1 MDRFD
6 HDTAS
11 SSTPP
16 HTAPHRA
23 ATPWEARAR
32 RQPGPRHLALGLL
45 LPALLAAGCG
55 LSSPPSGHT
64 ISGKVSGAVQAGV
77 TITLAGGDV
86 PITATTTTNGSGGY
100 SFGGLRAGPY
110 LITAALAD
118 YEFTPHAGLEVV
130 MLDADLGGR
139 DFLAIATHHAIRG
152 TIRGVASAGVEVDLT
167 GASASTTTSA
177 ADGTFAFPG
186 LLDSIY
192 LVTPR
197 LAGHGFAPG
206 ARQVTLSGA
215 DAAAVDFE
223 SSLATG
229 ALHAI
234 SGTVGGAVATGVTI
248 TLEQGATTVA
258 TALTGAAGT
267 FRFAD
272 LADGTYTVTPSH
284 AGHAF
289 APHSQVAILGGADV
303 ALPGFVASAST
314 TSAQLDEL
322 ATGARFGYGIAIGN
336 DLNAWITDGASPVVT
351 RVRLQTTVDGARG
364 EVNDFPVGDAAAT
377 PTAIALRFF
386 GLRCFTEPQA
396 NRIGCASYA
405 GTDVFT
411 VDITTP
417 ASGPVDVINGPGSGP
432 LSPDL
437 WFAEHDAGKV
447 GRMSVAAG
455 QNPTSGAMVAEYLL
469 PAGCKPTALGWTS
482 GNVWWAAEGCGRIGW
497 IDPVTGAVHTVPV
510 DVGRPVSLAPNLIE
524 EGAWFV
530 DAAGDRLGRL
540 TAAGGLAWFSP
551 KVAGSKLTSVTNGP
565 DAALY
570 VTQLA
575 ANSVARLPIS
585 SFDPRADPNA
595 GRLTQEFPLP
605 VAGSQ
610 PFRIT
615 SGTDGNVWFT
625 ERGRP
630 AIGVIYMP
638 THCLQG
644 KVVQAGSLA
653 PVAGVT
659 LTVTPAGGSTGTATT
674 NAEGDYGFCGLAPG
688 AYTVRPSLAARTFLP
703 ASLPVTMATSNQVGL
718 GFTAQ

>member
-1 MDRFD
+1 MDR
-6 HDTAS
+6 HDRETAS
-11 SSTPP
+11 SRTP
-16 HTAPHRA
+16 PHRA
-23 ATPWEARAR
+23 ATHAHQRLR
-32 RQPGPRHLALGLL
+32 RGALRLALPL
-45 LPALLAAGCG
+45 LLAAGCG

-77 TITLAGGDV
+77 TITLTGGDV
-86 PITATTTTNGSGGY
+86 PISPATTVTNGAGNY
-100 SFGGLRAGPY
+100 AFGGLGAGPY
-110 LITAALAD
+110 LVTAALAD
-118 YEFTPHAGLEVV
+118 YEFTPHAGLQVV
-130 MLDADLGGR
+130 MLDADVGGR
-139 DFLAIATHHAIRG
+139 DFLAVATHHAIRG
-152 TIRGVASAGVEVDLT
+152 TIRGVVAAGVQVELT
-167 GASASTTTSA
+167 GASTATATSA
-177 ADGTFAFPG
+177 ADGTYAFPG
-186 LLDSIY
+186 LLDSSY

-206 ARQVTLSGA
+206 ARTVTLSGA

-223 SSLATG
+223 ASLSSG

-234 SGTVGGAVATGVTI
+234 SGTVGGAVVAGVTVTLEPATG
-248 TLEQGATTVA
+248 AAA

-267 FRFAD
+267 FRFPD
-272 LADGTYTVTPSH
+272 LADGAYTVTPSQ

-289 APHSQVAILGGADV
+289 APHSQAVILGGADV
-303 ALPGFVASAST
+303 ALPAFLATVST
-314 TSAQLDEL
+314 TSAQLEEL
-322 ATGARFGYGIAIGN
+322 AIGARLGWGIALGN
-336 DLNAWITDGASPVVT
+336 DLNAWITDGVSPVVS
-351 RVRLQTTVDGARG
+351 RVRLQTTVDGPRG
-364 EVNDFPVGDAAAT
+364 QVTDFPLGDAAAT

-386 GLRCFTEPQA
+386 GLRCFAEPQA

-455 QNPTSGAMVAEYLL
+455 ENPTSGAMVAEYVL
-469 PAGCKPTALGWTS
+469 PAGCKPTALAWTS

-497 IDPVTGAVHTVPV
+497 IVPATGLVHAVPV

-524 EGAWFV
+524 DGAWFV

-551 KVAGSKLTSVTNGP
+551 RVAGSKLTSVANGP

-575 ANSVARLPIS
+575 ANSVARLPIT
-585 SFDPRADPNA
+585 SFDPAADPNA
-595 GRLTQEFPLP
+595 GRLTQEFALP

-625 ERGRP
+625 ERGHQ
-630 AIGVIYMP
+630 AIGVIVMP

-644 KVVQAGSLA
+644 KVVQAGLLT

-659 LTVTPAGGSTGTATT
+659 LTVTPAGASTGTATT

-688 AYTVRPSLAARTFLP
+688 AYTLRPALAARTFQP
-703 ASLPVTMATSNQVGL
+703 ATLAVTMGASNQVGL